1 VQRLVLAHAE
11 HVRGPLSLAFR
22 LSSGAMP
29 DDRRG
34 SKRAHIS
41 GVRVTYESATGQRVE
56 ADALDLSTGGLFVRT
71 STPLGVGK
79 RITLEIQVI
88 GEPSAWSALGRVVWL
103 RPQAAPGMPAGMGVK
118 LIDVEDAVVSAIDR
132 LVETR
137 EPTSPGIGAGV
148 NAEIAPV
155 APVVMA
161 PPVPE
166 RERTLMGVGV
176 SEAEKPAEK
185 EPPPAMAPAPEELT
199 REPSIAID
207 LVSKQRAATPSS
219 RPPPAQPAPRAAMQ
233 EARGASGGRWVIILL
248 LLVVAGIAAYV
259 LLDGFLRPPGR

>member
-1 VQRLVLAHAE
+1 
-11 HVRGPLSLAFR
+11 
-22 LSSGAMP
+22 MP
-29 DDRRG
+29 DERRG

-41 GVRVTYESATGQRVE
+41 GVRVTYESASGERVE

-79 RITLEIQVI
+79 RITLDIQVF
-88 GEPSAWSALGRVVWL
+88 GEPSSWSALGRVVWV

-118 LIDVEDAVVSAIDR
+118 LIDVEDSVVAAIET

-137 EPTSPGIGAGV
+137 EPTSPGVGAGV
-148 NAEIAPV
+148 KAEIAPV

-166 RERTLMGVGV
+166 RERTLMGVG
-176 SEAEKPAEK
+176 SADSEKPPALK
-185 EPPPAMAPAPEELT
+185 SDRPPTPAVRVPAPAPQP
-199 REPSIAID
+199 REASIEREASIAIE
-207 LVSKQRAATPSS
+207 LVTGRPPASMPSS
-219 RPPPAQPAPRAAMQ
+219 RPPPAPAPRAQ
-233 EARGASGGRWVIILL
+233 EASRSGTGGRWIVILL